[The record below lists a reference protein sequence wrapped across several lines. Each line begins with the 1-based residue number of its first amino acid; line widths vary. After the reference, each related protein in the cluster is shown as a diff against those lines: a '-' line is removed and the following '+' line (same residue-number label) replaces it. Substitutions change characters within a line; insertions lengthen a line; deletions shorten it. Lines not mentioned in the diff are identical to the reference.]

1 MTPETA
7 LTQLRLLLE
16 DVAPAS
22 GDSVPSERS
31 LSAHLGCS
39 RETLRSALYAL
50 EVEGE
55 IWRRQGKGTFRGRA
69 PAGQPVRN
77 TILADTTTPMDVM
90 EARVLLEPSVAVVA
104 CRRRTAADIALLKR
118 RVEAG
123 RNALDRPTSE
133 QADDAFHQAVAQVAR
148 NPVLMSLLLYLSGAR
163 RRSSWQREWDRTY
176 RRVGVGE
183 FTGRHSDQHA
193 AVVDAISVGDERA
206 ASEAMRL
213 HLTEITQA
221 MRGGQE

>member
-1 MTPETA
+1 MKPETA

-16 DVAPAS
+16 DVAPAP
-22 GDSVPSERS
+22 GDRVPSERA

-39 RETLRSALYAL
+39 RETLRSALHAL
-50 EVEGE
+50 EVDGE
-55 IWRRQGKGTFRGRA
+55 VWRQQGKGTFRGRA
-69 PAGQPVRN
+69 PAGPPMRKA
-77 TILADTTTPMDVM
+77 ILADMTTPMDVM
-90 EARVLLEPSVAVVA
+90 EARVLLEPSVAVAA
-104 CRRRTAADIALLKR
+104 CRRRTPADIVLLRR

-123 RNALDRPTSE
+123 RNAFDRSTSE

-148 NPVLMSLLLYLSGAR
+148 NPVLISLLLYLSGAR

-193 AVVDAISVGDERA
+193 TVVDAISAGDERA
-206 ASEAMRL
+206 AAEAMRL
-213 HLTEITQA
+213 HLTEITNA
-221 MRGGQE
+221 MRGGEW